1 MAFEEIVGQDLAT
14 SKLKM
19 AIDKNRLSHAYLFL
33 GQDGTLKRKTGK
45 NCAFLATIYP

>member
-33 GQDGTLKRKTGK
+33 GQDGTLKR
-45 NCAFLATIYP
+45 